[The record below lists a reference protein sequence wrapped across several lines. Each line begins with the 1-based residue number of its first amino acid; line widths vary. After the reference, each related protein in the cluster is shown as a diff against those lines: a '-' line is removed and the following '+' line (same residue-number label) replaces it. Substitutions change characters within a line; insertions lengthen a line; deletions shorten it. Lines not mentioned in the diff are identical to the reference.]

1 MNILLRLAGLNDAK
15 LLFLWFNK
23 IENLKFK
30 IKTDKKINFLS
41 HKKWFIERI
50 HDQYTFIWIIEND
63 NKKAL
68 GQIRFQKANDTYYEI
83 DIFILDE
90 YRKMKIASRALSKA
104 QAYSNINNLRAI
116 VKKNNYTSYLF
127 FINNGFKVSAEN
139 NISWTLSKK

>member
-1 MNILLRLAGLNDAK
+1 MNILLRLADLNDAK
-15 LLFLWFNK
+15 LLFTWFNK

-30 IKTDKKINFLS
+30 IKTDKKINYLN

-50 HDQYTFIWIIEND
+50 HDQYTFIWIIENN

-83 DIFILDE
+83 DIFILDK
-90 YRKMKIASRALSKA
+90 YRKMKIASRALSEA

-127 FINNGFKVSAEN
+127 FINNGFAVSSDN